1 MGGLGGVNVGANAGM
16 GLISGILGGIGQSVS
31 GFMSVNAQN
40 DALERNAQGYESQ
53 AEQARIRGAFD
64 LDQLRYEHRQIEG
77 RMLQGMGVSG
87 ADVHSRSAQILRATQ
102 SGLNAQAQEVHQ
114 YNTEVE
120 AYGYLLQ
127 AARERQQKG
136 NAFSAGIQGAI
147 SGFGRLLGNW
157 GNFTAAGGSTGGG
170 AGGSIAGSSCSTG
183 FCTTSSAPSSGYT
196 FATPPDTFGLPQ
208 RVGRTG
214 SASTGVN
221 GGLYGLGR

>member
-1 MGGLGGVNVGANAGM
+1 MGGLGKASVGGNAGM
-16 GLISGILGGIGQSVS
+16 GLISGILGGIGQTVS

-40 DALERNAQGYESQ
+40 DALERNAQGYENQ

-64 LDQLRYEHRQIEG
+64 LDLLRYEHRQIEG
-77 RMLQGMGVSG
+77 KMLQGMGVSG

-102 SGLNAQAQEVHQ
+102 RGLNAQAQQVQQ
-114 YNTEVE
+114 YNTEVD

-147 SGFGRLLGNW
+147 SGFGSLLGNW
-157 GNFTAAGGSTGGG
+157 GNFTAAGGSVGGR
-170 AGGSIAGSSCSTG
+170 SCTTS
-183 FCTTSSAPSSGYT
+183 FCSTSSAPSSGYT
-196 FATPPDTFGLPQ
+196 VATPPSTFGLAP

-214 SASTGVN
+214 SASGGIN